1 MDIFFFFPRNK
12 NSELFR
18 DGRIRPNYSPSHEIK
33 REMRPLLLVE
43 TSLAEGDFF
52 HTHFSFL
59 SPCYLSRTLTQNDD
73 PNVSI

>member
-12 NSELFR
+12 NSELFSDR
-18 DGRIRPNYSPSHEIK
+18 RIRPNYSPSHEIK
-33 REMRPLLLVE
+33 REMRPRLLVE

-52 HTHFSFL
+52 HTHFS
-59 SPCYLSRTLTQNDD
+59 CYLSRTLTQNDD